1 MYRMWFYFRQGWG
14 IYFAFLIAAINTMIT
29 TYYLAIE
36 KISSLKSIF
45 PSFEY
50 YFFVF
55 VIVGIPLLVLIGYL
69 HFKRTSGFA
78 SEMEISV
85 ESNPYTYKIRPGY
98 DTVVL
103 FPFLL
108 LFTKSMIKYSQN
120 NSLTKEE
127 IEQLRELQAKMK
139 FLINGGK
146 ID

>member
-1 MYRMWFYFRQGWG
+1 MWFYFRQGWG

>member
-1 MYRMWFYFRQGWG
+1 
-14 IYFAFLIAAINTMIT
+14 MIT